1 MNTNSRVRVKKEGR
15 QQNQQKRFTYT
26 DISEWFRLG
35 WDLGVFDESRQNDP
49 KYVLKCTQWVDRLKE
64 WDK

>member
-1 MNTNSRVRVKKEGR
+1 MS
-15 QQNQQKRFTYT
+15 QKRFTYT

-35 WDLGVFDESRQNDP
+35 RDLGVFDESRQNDRE
-49 KYVLKCTQWVDRLKE
+49 YVEKCTQWVDRLKE

>member
-35 WDLGVFDESRQNDP
+35 WDLGVFD
-49 KYVLKCTQWVDRLKE
+49 
-64 WDK
+64 